1 MADRQEIQRELE
13 EKISQG
19 ESTVNKLKAKLSEA
33 GDDASDETRKALDA
47 AENFLDKGKA
57 KYEELANATDEEF
70 DELWDK
76 TKENW
81 SALSSGIEGGWDKLS
96 DKVRSFFS

>member
-1 MADRQEIQRELE
+1 MPDRQEIQRELE

-19 ESTVNKLKAKLSEA
+19 EAAIDKLKAKMSEA
-33 GDDASDETRKALDA
+33 GHEASEESRKALEA
-47 AENFLDKGKA
+47 AENLVNKGKA
-57 KYEELANATDEEF
+57 KYEELAKASDGEF

-81 SALSSGIEGGWDKLS
+81 SALSSGIEHGWDTVS
-96 DKVRSFFS
+96 EKVRSFFS